1 MPDVESR
8 GGRDAASGATL
19 GQLADN
25 VERERFSPNPY
36 AVVKGTGPD
45 DRPRAGPQAAE
56 ADDAGPPMGRP
67 LGPPD
72 LSKPGL
78 KAPSVPPLRDSAR
91 SLPPK
96 MQKERIPRQPWQPE
110 DRVYGIKAYADLGT
124 VRDASEAT
132 GIPERTLERWLGS
145 PEASQA
151 VETIRR
157 QHARTRSIEA
167 GSLWDRAVCE
177 LRDRLDH
184 GDHVLTK
191 EGELA
196 RRPVGGRD
204 LAVIAGIM
212 ADKTQQWS
220 DWASDAAGG
229 GSNVT
234 PDQFLDVLANIET
247 LRSELAKRQA
257 AKRDIEVEPSAPPIR
272 VQRPGRKVRSD
283 AGVPRRSADSVGEG
297 DR

>member
-1 MPDVESR
+1 MPGGESR
-8 GGRDAASGATL
+8 DGR
-19 GQLADN
+19 GQRP
-25 VERERFSPNPY
+25 REDVVQRPSPNPY
-36 AVVKGTGPD
+36 AELKGTGPD
-45 DRPRAGPQAAE
+45 DRPRLGAQAAGV
-56 ADDAGPPMGRP
+56 DDLRPPEGRPFGP
-67 LGPPD
+67 LGPIEA
-72 LSKPGL
+72 GL
-78 KAPSVPPLRDSAR
+78 KAPSVPPLGDSHR

-124 VRDASEAT
+124 VRDAAEAT

-167 GSLWDRAVCE
+167 GSLWDRAVSE
-177 LRDRLDH
+177 LRDRLDY
-184 GDHVLTK
+184 GDHVLTS
-191 EGELA
+191 EGKLA

-257 AKRDIEVEPSAPPIR
+257 AKRDIEVEPIAPPIQ

-297 DR
+297 DS

>member
-1 MPDVESR
+1 MPGGESR
-8 GGRDAASGATL
+8 DGR
-19 GQLADN
+19 GQRP
-25 VERERFSPNPY
+25 REDVVQRPSPSPY
-36 AVVKGTGPD
+36 AELKGTGPD
-45 DRPRAGPQAAE
+45 DRPRLGAQAAGV
-56 ADDAGPPMGRP
+56 DDLRPPEGRPFGP
-67 LGPPD
+67 LGPIEA
-72 LSKPGL
+72 GL
-78 KAPSVPPLRDSAR
+78 KAPSVPPLRDSHR

-124 VRDASEAT
+124 VRDAAEAT

-167 GSLWDRAVCE
+167 GSLWDRAVSE
-177 LRDRLDH
+177 LRDRLDY
-184 GDHVLTK
+184 GDHVLTS
-191 EGELA
+191 EGKLA

-257 AKRDIEVEPSAPPIR
+257 AKRDIEVEPIAPPIQ

-297 DR
+297 DS